1 MKNDVKIGIIFLGV
15 FLVAYFID
23 LNTAMFLEAIGES
36 LKMLN
41 EYARL
46 HILTCLVPALFIA
59 GGITNMISSSSV
71 IRILSGSLGRFWS
84 YSMASV
90 SGSILAVCS
99 CTVLPLFAGI
109 YKSGAGIGPATTF
122 LFSGP
127 AINILAMVL
136 SFKALGWQIGLA
148 RIIFSIVI
156 AIIIGIIMETSF
168 KRDDNERLSK
178 IVIPENDDFAVWKSA
193 LILSSIVFV
202 LIFATWNIQAGK
214 IVNDIKWWLVGGF
227 TLLTVIFSILYLRKK
242 KFYGWME
249 QTWILTK
256 QILPLLFFGVLISGF
271 IFKVIPQ
278 QWIEQAVGTNSIL
291 SNLASS
297 IIGAFMYFATLTE
310 VPIVENLMKS
320 GMGNGPALSL
330 LLAGPALSLPSML
343 VVYKVL
349 GGKKATV
356 FFLLVIILSAL
367 AGWIFGMVY

>member
-1 MKNDVKIGIIFLGV
+1 MKNEIKIGLIFLGV
-15 FLVAYFID
+15 FLLAYFID
-23 LNTAMFLEAIGES
+23 LNTAFFLEAISEA
-36 LKMLN
+36 LRMLN

-71 IRILSGSLGRFWS
+71 IRILSGSFGKFWA
-84 YSMASV
+84 YLMASV

-109 YKSGAGIGPATTF
+109 YNSGAGIGPATTF

-148 RIIFSIVI
+148 RIVS
-156 AIIIGIIMETSF
+156 AILLAVIIGIIMEKSF
-168 KRDDNERLSK
+168 KREDSERISK
-178 IVIPENDDFAVWKSA
+178 IVIPENGDFPVWKSA
-193 LILSSIVFV
+193 LILTSIVFV
-202 LIFATWNIQAGK
+202 LIFATWNIQAGEA
-214 IVNDIKWWLVGGF
+214 INSIKWWLVGGF
-227 TLLTVIFSILYLRKK
+227 TLLTLIFSILFLNKK
-242 KFYGWME
+242 RFYGWMD
-249 QTWILTK
+249 QTWTLTK

-271 IFKVIPQ
+271 IFKIIPQ
-278 QWIEQAVGTNSIL
+278 EWIQNAVGGNSIL
-291 SNLASS
+291 SNLAASVV
-297 IIGAFMYFATLTE
+297 GAFMYFATLTE

-349 GGKKATV
+349 GSKKAIV
-356 FFLLVIILSAL
+356 FFLLVIVLSAL
-367 AGWIFGMVY
+367 AGWIFGMIY